1 MLAIFAAWRTFASW
15 RETDLTQRL
24 RDSPSRKGSNSRRRK
39 DAKPPANFQMP
50 NDYRRIFDY
59 ILPYWRR
66 LALVLVLSLVSTLLG
81 LAQPYITKLLIDEAL
96 LRKNLQALS
105 IVAVLMVVVTVLG
118 FALNIASSYRYVAVS
133 AAVLFDMR
141 LAVYKHLQKLS
152 PRFYTRTKLGEIVS
166 RLNNDISEVQRVAA
180 DTLLAAIS
188 NFIFLVGSVAIMVLL
203 NWKLFLLSI
212 LLIPVSVIALKHYR
226 AKLTSNVQR
235 MRERSA
241 EIGSFLIET
250 LIGMRLV
257 VTSNTQDAEVSR
269 FREKNQSFV
278 EALLSMQL
286 VSFFAGALPGT
297 VLTLSTALV
306 FLYGGKLVIDGGMT
320 VGALVAFMAYHM
332 RLLAPVRN
340 LMGFYTSVATA
351 RVSLHRVFEILDS
364 PVEVNQAPAAAR
376 LDRVRGDIEFENVT
390 LKYDRDTVVLDSV
403 SFKIPAGSLCAVAG
417 PSGVGKSTIADL
429 LLRFYD
435 PQAGTI
441 RVDGIDVRGVRLE
454 DLRREVVLV
463 EQTAFLFNTTIAE
476 NIRYGRPESTRE
488 EIIIAAEAASIDTF
502 IRSLPEGYD
511 TQVGERGQALSAGE
525 RQRIALARALLR
537 DPTVLVLDEPTA
549 SVDPVTEQTIAA
561 ALASKMRGRTT
572 VVISHRLSLI
582 ERADWVI
589 VIDDGRV
596 IEMGRP
602 DQLLTSG
609 KALAGLFSYGQQEVT
624 GV

>member
-1 MLAIFAAWRTFASW
+1 M
-15 RETDLTQRL
+15 
-24 RDSPSRKGSNSRRRK
+24 
-39 DAKPPANFQMP
+39 
-50 NDYRRIFDY
+50 NDYRRIFVY

-66 LALVLVLSLVSTLLG
+66 LTLVLVLSLVSTLLG

-96 LRKNLQALS
+96 LRRNMQALTT
-105 IVAVLMVVVTVLG
+105 VAALMVVVTVLG

-141 LAVYKHLQKLS
+141 LAVYRHLQRLS

-188 NFIFLVGSVAIMVLL
+188 NFIFLVGSVTIMLFL

-212 LLIPVSVIALKHYR
+212 LLIPVSVFALKHYR
-226 AKLTSNVQR
+226 AKLASNVQR

-250 LIGMRLV
+250 LMGVRLV
-257 VTSNTQDAEVSR
+257 VASNTQEREVER

-278 EALLSMQL
+278 DALLSMQL

-306 FLYGGKLVIDGGMT
+306 FLYGGKLVIDGVMT
-320 VGALVAFMAYHM
+320 IGALVAFMAYHM
-332 RLLAPVRN
+332 RLLAPVQN
-340 LMGFYTSVATA
+340 LMGLYTSVTTA
-351 RVSLHRVFEILDS
+351 RVSLNRVFEILDS
-364 PVEVNQAPAAAR
+364 PIEVNEAPDS
-376 LDRVRGDIEFENVT
+376 LKLQHVKGDIEFDNVT
-390 LKYDRDTVVLDSV
+390 LKYDRETVVLDGV
-403 SFKIPAGSLCAVAG
+403 SFRIPAGSLCAIAG
-417 PSGVGKSTIADL
+417 PSGVGKSTVADL

-435 PQAGTI
+435 PQVGAI
-441 RVDGIDVRGVRLE
+441 RLDGLDLRTVRLG

-463 EQTAFLFNTTIAE
+463 EQTAFLFNTTVAE
-476 NIRYGRPESTRE
+476 NIRYGRPDATRE
-488 EIIIAAEAASIDTF
+488 DIIRAAQAASIDAF

-511 TQVGERGQALSAGE
+511 TEVGERGQAFSAGE

-537 DPTVLVLDEPTA
+537 DPSVLVLDEPTA
-549 SVDPVTEQTIAA
+549 SVDPITEQTIAA
-561 ALASKMRGRTT
+561 AIKSAMRGRTT

-582 ERADWVI
+582 ELADWVI
-589 VIDDGRV
+589 VIDNGRIV
-596 IEMGRP
+596 EAGRP
-602 DQLLTSG
+602 EELMTRG
-609 KALAGLFSYGQQEVT
+609 NALASLFSKEAQGSGAVV
-624 GV
+624 GD

>member
-1 MLAIFAAWRTFASW
+1 V
-15 RETDLTQRL
+15 QV
-24 RDSPSRKGSNSRRRK
+24 N
-39 DAKPPANFQMP
+39 
-50 NDYRRIFDY
+50 NDYRRIFAY
-59 ILPYWRR
+59 ITPYWRR
-66 LALVLVLSLVSTLLG
+66 LTLVLVLSLFSTILG

-96 LRKNLQALS
+96 LRQNMQALTL
-105 IVAVLMVVVTVLG
+105 VAALMVVVTVLG
-118 FALNIASSYRYVAVS
+118 FVLNIASSYRYVAVS

-141 LAVYKHLQKLS
+141 LAVYRHLQRLS

-180 DTLLAAIS
+180 DTLLAAIA
-188 NFIFLVGSVAIMVLL
+188 NVIFLIGSVAIMVLL

-226 AKLTSNVQR
+226 AKLSSNVQR

-250 LIGMRLV
+250 LMGMRLV
-257 VTSNTQDAEVSR
+257 VTSNTQDIEVNR

-278 EALLSMQL
+278 DALLSMQL

-306 FLYGGKLVIDGGMT
+306 FLYGGKLVIDGVMT
-320 VGALVAFMAYHM
+320 IGALVAFMAYHM
-332 RLLAPVRN
+332 RLLAPVQN
-340 LMGFYTSVATA
+340 LMGLYTSVTTA
-351 RVSLHRVFEILDS
+351 RVSLNRVFEILDA
-364 PVEVNQAPAAAR
+364 PVEVIENPGAMAIEGAR
-376 LDRVRGDIEFENVT
+376 GNIEFENVS
-390 LKYDRDTVVLDSV
+390 LKYDRETVVLDDV
-403 SFKIPAGSLCAVAG
+403 SFKIPAGSLCAIAG

-435 PQAGTI
+435 PQGGTI
-441 RVDGIDVRGVRLE
+441 RLDGLDLRGVRLD

-463 EQTAFLFNTTIAE
+463 EQTAFLFNATIAE
-476 NIRYGRPESTRE
+476 NIGYGRPDAGLED
-488 EIIIAAEAASIDTF
+488 IIRAAQSASIDSF

-537 DPTVLVLDEPTA
+537 DPSVLVLDEPTA
-549 SVDPVTEQTIAA
+549 SVDPITEQTIAA
-561 ALASKMRGRTT
+561 ALGSVMKGRTT

-582 ERADWVI
+582 ERADLVI
-589 VIDDGRV
+589 VIENGRV
-596 IEMGRP
+596 IESGRP
-602 DQLLTSG
+602 AELLASG
-609 KALAGLFSYGQQEVT
+609 KALAGLFSYVAREDQRESVKS
-624 GV
+624 VSSVVYEP

>member
-1 MLAIFAAWRTFASW
+1 V
-15 RETDLTQRL
+15 QV
-24 RDSPSRKGSNSRRRK
+24 N
-39 DAKPPANFQMP
+39 
-50 NDYRRIFDY
+50 NDYRRIFAY
-59 ILPYWRR
+59 ITPYWRR
-66 LALVLVLSLVSTLLG
+66 LMLVLVLSLFSTILG

-96 LRKNLQALS
+96 LRQNMRALTL
-105 IVAVLMVVVTVLG
+105 VAALMVVVTVLG
-118 FALNIASSYRYVAVS
+118 FVLNIASSYRYVAVS

-141 LAVYKHLQKLS
+141 LAVYRHLQRLS

-180 DTLLAAIS
+180 DTLLAAIA
-188 NFIFLVGSVAIMVLL
+188 NVIFLVGSVAIMVLL

-226 AKLTSNVQR
+226 AKLSSNVQR

-250 LIGMRLV
+250 LMGMRLV
-257 VTSNTQDAEVSR
+257 VTSNTQDIEVNR

-278 EALLSMQL
+278 DALLSMQL

-306 FLYGGKLVIDGGMT
+306 FLYGGKLVIDGVMT
-320 VGALVAFMAYHM
+320 IGALVAFMAYHI
-332 RLLAPVRN
+332 RLLAPVQN
-340 LMGFYTSVATA
+340 LMGLYTSVTTA
-351 RVSLHRVFEILDS
+351 RVSLNRVFEILDA
-364 PVEVNQAPAAAR
+364 PVEVIENPGAMAIEGAR
-376 LDRVRGDIEFENVT
+376 GNIEFENVS
-390 LKYDRDTVVLDSV
+390 LKYDRETVVLDDV
-403 SFKIPAGSLCAVAG
+403 SFKIPAGSLCAIAG

-435 PQAGTI
+435 PQGGTI
-441 RVDGIDVRGVRLE
+441 RLDGLDLRGVRLD

-463 EQTAFLFNTTIAE
+463 EQTAFLFNATIAE
-476 NIRYGRPESTRE
+476 NIRYGRPDAGLED
-488 EIIIAAEAASIDTF
+488 IIRAAQSASIDSF

-537 DPTVLVLDEPTA
+537 DPSVLVLDEPTA
-549 SVDPVTEQTIAA
+549 SVDPITEQTIAA
-561 ALASKMRGRTT
+561 ALGSVMKGRTT

-582 ERADWVI
+582 ERADLVI
-589 VIDDGRV
+589 VIENGRV
-596 IEMGRP
+596 IETGRP
-602 DQLLTSG
+602 AELLASG
-609 KALAGLFSYGQQEVT
+609 KALAGLFSYVPQEA
-624 GV
+624 GR

>member
-1 MLAIFAAWRTFASW
+1 M
-15 RETDLTQRL
+15 
-24 RDSPSRKGSNSRRRK
+24 N
-39 DAKPPANFQMP
+39 
-50 NDYRRIFDY
+50 NDYRRIFAY
-59 ILPYWRR
+59 IIPYWRR
-66 LALVLVLSLVSTLLG
+66 LTLVLALSLVSTLLG

-96 LRKNLQALS
+96 LRKNMNALTT
-105 IVAVLMVVVTVLG
+105 VAALMVVVTVLG

-141 LAVYKHLQKLS
+141 LAVYEHLQKLS
-152 PRFYTRTKLGEIVS
+152 PRFYIRTRLGEIVS

-188 NFIFLVGSVAIMVLL
+188 NFIFLFGSVAIMVLL
-203 NWKLFLLSI
+203 NWKLFFLSI

-241 EIGSFLIET
+241 DIGSFLIET
-250 LIGMRLV
+250 LMGMRLV
-257 VTSNTQDAEVSR
+257 VTSNTQDVEVAR

-278 EALLSMQL
+278 DALLSMQL
-286 VSFFAGALPGT
+286 VSYLAGALPGT

-306 FLYGGKLVIDGGMT
+306 FLYGGKLVIDGVMT

-332 RLLAPVRN
+332 RLLAPVQN
-340 LMGFYTSVATA
+340 LMGLYTSVATA
-351 RVSLHRVFEILDS
+351 RVSLNRVFEILDS
-364 PVEVNQAPAAAR
+364 PVEVNEAPDAVE
-376 LDRVRGDIEFENVT
+376 LHRVRGDIEFENVT
-390 LKYDRDTVVLDSV
+390 LKYDRETVVLDAV
-403 SFKIPAGSLCAVAG
+403 SFNIPAGSLCAIAG
-417 PSGVGKSTIADL
+417 PSGVGKSTVADL

-435 PQAGTI
+435 PQGGSI
-441 RVDGIDVRGVRLE
+441 RLDGHDLRKVRLG
-454 DLRREVVLV
+454 DLRRKVVLV

-476 NIRYGRPESTRE
+476 NIRYGRPETTRE
-488 EIIIAAEAASIDTF
+488 EIIRAAQSASIDAF

-537 DPTVLVLDEPTA
+537 DPAVLVLDEPTA
-549 SVDPVTEQTIAA
+549 SVDPITEKTIAE
-561 ALASKMRGRTT
+561 ALSSVMRGRTT

-589 VIDDGRV
+589 VIDNGRV

-602 DQLLTSG
+602 DELLVSG
-609 KALAGLFSYGQQEVT
+609 NALAGLFSYMPQEANDPRESVKSVSSVVYRGNET
-624 GV
+624 K

>member
-1 MLAIFAAWRTFASW
+1 M
-15 RETDLTQRL
+15 QV
-24 RDSPSRKGSNSRRRK
+24 N
-39 DAKPPANFQMP
+39 
-50 NDYRRIFDY
+50 NDYRRIFAY
-59 ILPYWRR
+59 ITPYWRR
-66 LALVLVLSLVSTLLG
+66 LTLVLVLSLFSTILG

-96 LRKNLQALS
+96 LRQNMQALTL
-105 IVAVLMVVVTVLG
+105 VAALMVVVTVLG
-118 FALNIASSYRYVAVS
+118 FVLNIASSYRYVAVS

-141 LAVYKHLQKLS
+141 LAVYRHLQRLS

-180 DTLLAAIS
+180 DTLLAAIA
-188 NFIFLVGSVAIMVLL
+188 NVIFLVGSVAIMVLL

-226 AKLTSNVQR
+226 AKLSSNVQR

-250 LIGMRLV
+250 LMGMRLV
-257 VTSNTQDAEVSR
+257 VTSNTQDIEVNR

-278 EALLSMQL
+278 DALLSMQL

-306 FLYGGKLVIDGGMT
+306 FLYGGKLVIDGVMT
-320 VGALVAFMAYHM
+320 IGALVAFMAYHM
-332 RLLAPVRN
+332 RLLAPVQN
-340 LMGFYTSVATA
+340 LMGLYTSVTTA
-351 RVSLHRVFEILDS
+351 RVSLNRVFEILDA
-364 PVEVNQAPAAAR
+364 PVEVIENPGAMAIEGAR
-376 LDRVRGDIEFENVT
+376 GNIEFENVS
-390 LKYDRDTVVLDSV
+390 LKYDRETVVLDDV
-403 SFKIPAGSLCAVAG
+403 SFKIPAGSLCAIAG

-435 PQAGTI
+435 PQGGTI
-441 RVDGIDVRGVRLE
+441 RLDGLDLRGVRLD

-463 EQTAFLFNTTIAE
+463 EQTAFLFNATIAE
-476 NIRYGRPESTRE
+476 NIGYGRPDASLED
-488 EIIIAAEAASIDTF
+488 IIRAAQSASIDSF

-537 DPTVLVLDEPTA
+537 DPSVLVLDEPTA
-549 SVDPVTEQTIAA
+549 SVDPITEQTIAA
-561 ALASKMRGRTT
+561 ALGSVMKGRTT

-582 ERADWVI
+582 EGADLVI
-589 VIDDGRV
+589 VIENGRV
-596 IEMGRP
+596 IETGRP
-602 DQLLTSG
+602 AELLASG
-609 KALAGLFSYGQQEVT
+609 KALAGLFSYVPQEA
-624 GV
+624 GR

>member
-1 MLAIFAAWRTFASW
+1 M
-15 RETDLTQRL
+15 QV
-24 RDSPSRKGSNSRRRK
+24 N
-39 DAKPPANFQMP
+39 
-50 NDYRRIFDY
+50 NDYRRIFAY
-59 ILPYWRR
+59 ITPYWRR
-66 LALVLVLSLVSTLLG
+66 LTLVLVLSLFSTILG

-96 LRKNLQALS
+96 LRQNMQALTL
-105 IVAVLMVVVTVLG
+105 VAALMVVVTVLG
-118 FALNIASSYRYVAVS
+118 FVLNIASSYRYVAVS

-141 LAVYKHLQKLS
+141 LAVYRHLQRLS

-180 DTLLAAIS
+180 DTLLAAIA
-188 NFIFLVGSVAIMVLL
+188 NVIFLIGSVAIMVLL

-226 AKLTSNVQR
+226 AKLSSNVQR

-250 LIGMRLV
+250 LMGMRLV
-257 VTSNTQDAEVSR
+257 VTSNTQDIEVNR

-278 EALLSMQL
+278 DALLSMQL

-306 FLYGGKLVIDGGMT
+306 FLYGGKLVIDGVMT
-320 VGALVAFMAYHM
+320 IGALVAFMAYHM
-332 RLLAPVRN
+332 RLLAPVQN
-340 LMGFYTSVATA
+340 LMGLYTSVTTA
-351 RVSLHRVFEILDS
+351 RVSLNRVFEILDA
-364 PVEVNQAPAAAR
+364 PVEVIENPGAMAIEGAR
-376 LDRVRGDIEFENVT
+376 GNIEFENVS
-390 LKYDRDTVVLDSV
+390 LKYDRETVVLDDV
-403 SFKIPAGSLCAVAG
+403 SFKIPAGSLCAIAG

-435 PQAGTI
+435 PQGGTI
-441 RVDGIDVRGVRLE
+441 RLDGLDLRGVRLD

-463 EQTAFLFNTTIAE
+463 EQTAFLFNATIAE
-476 NIRYGRPESTRE
+476 NIGYGRPDAGLED
-488 EIIIAAEAASIDTF
+488 IIRAAQSASIDSF

-537 DPTVLVLDEPTA
+537 DPSVLVLDEPTA
-549 SVDPVTEQTIAA
+549 SVDPITEQTIAA
-561 ALASKMRGRTT
+561 ALGSVMKGRTT

-582 ERADWVI
+582 ERADLVI
-589 VIDDGRV
+589 VIENGRV
-596 IEMGRP
+596 IETGRP
-602 DQLLTSG
+602 AELLASG
-609 KALAGLFSYGQQEVT
+609 KALAGLFSYVAREDQRESVKS
-624 GV
+624 VSSVVYEP